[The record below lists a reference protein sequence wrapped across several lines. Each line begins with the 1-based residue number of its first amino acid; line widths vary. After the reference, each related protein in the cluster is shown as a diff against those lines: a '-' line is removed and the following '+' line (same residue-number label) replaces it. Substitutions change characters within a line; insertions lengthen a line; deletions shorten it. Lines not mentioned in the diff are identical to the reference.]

1 MRTEYCGQLNLSHV
15 GQQVTLCG
23 WVNRRRDLGSL
34 IFIDMRDRE
43 GIVQVFFD
51 PDRQDAFKLASE
63 LRNEFCLQITGTVRA
78 RDEKNKNP
86 DMATGE
92 VEVFATDLTIINRA
106 EPLPL
111 DSNQVNSEEARL
123 KYRYL
128 DLRRPDMA
136 NRLKARAKITSFVRR
151 FMDDNGFLDI
161 ETPMLTKATPE
172 GARDYLV
179 PSRVHKGKFY
189 ALPQSPQ
196 LFKQLLMMS
205 GFDRYYQIVKCF
217 RDEDLRADRQPEF
230 TQIDVETSF
239 MTAPQVRE
247 IMERMVRELWQN
259 VKGVDLGDFPMMT
272 FEEAM
277 RRYGSDKPDLR
288 NPMELV
294 DVADLL
300 KDVEF
305 KVFSGPANDPKGRI
319 AALRVPGG
327 AGLSRKQIDE
337 YGKFVEIYGAKGL
350 AWMKVN
356 ERAKGLE
363 GVTSPVAKFL
373 NAEIVEAILSRT
385 SAADGDAIFFGAD
398 SAKIVADALGAL
410 RLKLGRDLAITD
422 NAAWAPLWVVDFPM
436 FEEDGEGG
444 LTAMHHPFTAPKEM
458 TPEALKAAPET
469 AIANAYDMVI
479 NGYEV
484 GGGSVRIHNGQ
495 MQQTVFGILG
505 ITEQEQREK
514 FGFLLDA
521 LKYGTP
527 PHAGL
532 AFGLDRLVMLLTGT
546 DNIRDVIAFPKT
558 TAAACLMT
566 EAPSFANPASLGE
579 LGIEVIKK
587 YQNAPADTP
596 SEND

>member
-43 GIVQVFFD
+43 GIAQVFFD
-51 PDRQDAFKLASE
+51 ADHQDAFQLASE
-63 LRNEFCLQITGTVRA
+63 LRNEFCIQITGTVRA
-78 RDEKNKNP
+78 REEKNRNS
-86 DMATGE
+86 DMATGD
-92 VEVFATDLTIINRA
+92 VEVFAHALNIINRA

-111 DSNQVNSEEARL
+111 DSNQTNSEEARL
-123 KYRYL
+123 TYRYL
-128 DLRRPDMA
+128 DLRRPEMA
-136 NRLKARAKITSFVRR
+136 QRLKTRAKITSFVRR
-151 FMDDNGFLDI
+151 FMDNEGFLDI

-239 MTAPQVRE
+239 MTAEQVRE
-247 IMERMVRELWQN
+247 KMERLIRELWID
-259 VKGVDLGDFPMMT
+259 VKGVDLGDFPQMT
-272 FEEAM
+272 FAEAM
-277 RRYGSDKPDLR
+277 NLYGSDKPDLR

-300 KDVEF
+300 KSVEF
-305 KVFSGPANDPKGRI
+305 QVFAGPANDPKGRV

-327 AGLSRKQIDE
+327 AALTRKQIDE
-337 YGKFVEIYGAKGL
+337 YTKFVEIYGAKGL
-350 AWMKVN
+350 AWMKIN
-356 ERAKGLE
+356 ERAKGFE
-363 GVTSPVAKFL
+363 GVQSPVAKFL
-373 NAEIVEAILSRT
+373 TPEIVEAILNRT
-385 SAADGDAIFFGAD
+385 TAQDGDLIFFGAD
-398 SAKIVADALGAL
+398 RAKIVTDALGAL
-410 RLKLGRDLAITD
+410 RLKVGRDLKITD
-422 NAAWAPLWVVDFPM
+422 ESMWAPLWVIDFPM
-436 FEEDGEGG
+436 FEADEEGG
-444 LTAMHHPFTAPKEM
+444 LAAMHHPFTSPKE
-458 TPEALKAAPET
+458 LT
-469 AIANAYDMVI
+469 AEQLAVDPTQAVANAYDMVI

-484 GGGSVRIHNGQ
+484 GGGSVRIHNGN
-495 MQQTVFGILG
+495 MQQTVFSILG
-505 ITEQEQREK
+505 ITEEEQREK

-532 AFGLDRLVMLLTGT
+532 AFGLDRLTMLLTGT

-566 EAPSFANPASLGE
+566 EAPSEANPAALLD
-579 LGIEVIKK
+579 LGILVAPKK
-587 YQNAPADTP
+587 EK
-596 SEND
+596 SENK

>member
-1 MRTEYCGQLNLSHV
+1 MRTNYCGQLNSAHV
-15 GQQVTLCG
+15 GQKVTLCG
-23 WVNRRRDLGSL
+23 WVNRRRDLGGL

-51 PDRQDAFKLASE
+51 PEQKEAFSQASE
-63 LRNEFCLQITGTVRA
+63 LRNEFCIQVTGTVRA
-78 RDEKNKNP
+78 RPDSQVNKN
-86 DMATGE
+86 MATGE
-92 VEVFATDLTIINRA
+92 IELAAESLSIFNRS

-111 DSNQVNSEEARL
+111 DSNQTNTEERRL
-123 KYRYL
+123 TYRYL
-128 DLRRPDMA
+128 DLRRPEMSD
-136 NRLKARAKITSFVRR
+136 RLKTRAKITSFVRR
-151 FMDDNGFLDI
+151 FMDGEGFLDV

-239 MTAPQVRE
+239 MSADQVCE
-247 IMERMVRELWQN
+247 VMERMIHALWLDILN
-259 VKGVDLGDFPMMT
+259 VDLGAFPVMT
-272 FEEAM
+272 FAEAM

-288 NPMELV
+288 NPMELK
-294 DVADLL
+294 DIADLV

-305 KVFSGPANDPKGRI
+305 SVFAQAANDERCRVI
-319 AALRVPGG
+319 ALRVPGG
-327 AGLSRKQIDE
+327 ASLTRKNIDE
-337 YGKFVEIYGAKGL
+337 YTQFVGIYGAKGL

-356 ERAKGLE
+356 ESAKGIE
-363 GVTSPVAKFL
+363 GVQSPIAKFL
-373 NAEIVEAILSRT
+373 TNDVVNSILET
-385 SAADGDAIFFGAD
+385 TDATDGDLIFFGAGRKGTM
-398 SAKIVADALGAL
+398 SDAMGAL
-410 RLKLGRDLAITD
+410 RLKVGRDLELTD
-422 NAAWAPLWVVDFPM
+422 LNAWKPLWVIDFPM
-436 FEEDGEGG
+436 FEEDEETGS
-444 LTAMHHPFTAPKEM
+444 LSAMHHPFTSPKDLSPAE
-458 TPEALKAAPET
+458 LT
-469 AIANAYDMVI
+469 AHPVGAVANAYDMVI

-484 GGGSVRIHNGQ
+484 GGGSVRIHRNE
-495 MQQTVFGILG
+495 MQQAVFSILG
-505 ITEQEQREK
+505 IAPNEQQEK

-521 LKYGTP
+521 LKFGTP

-566 EAPSFANPASLGE
+566 NAPSFANEDSLKE
-579 LGIEVIKK
+579 LAIAVTQKEV
-587 YQNAPADTP
+587 
-596 SEND
+596 SEDKE

>member
-1 MRTEYCGQLNLSHV
+1 MRTKYCGQINLSHV

-51 PDRQDAFKLASE
+51 PDRQDAFRQASE
-63 LRNEFCLQITGTVRA
+63 LRNEFCIQITGTVRA
-78 RDEKNKNP
+78 RDEKNKNS

-92 VEVFATDLTIINRA
+92 IEVFATDLTIINRS

-111 DSNQVNSEEARL
+111 DSNQTNSEEARL

-136 NRLKARAKITSFVRR
+136 NRLKTRAKITSFVRR
-151 FMDDNGFLDI
+151 FMDDHGFLDI

-247 IMERMVRELWQN
+247 IMERLVRDMWQD
-259 VKGVDLGDFPMMT
+259 VKSVDLGEFPQMT
-272 FEEAM
+272 FAEAM

-305 KVFSGPANDPKGRI
+305 KVFSGPANDAKGRV

-327 AGLSRKQIDE
+327 AQLSRKQIDE
-337 YGKFVEIYGAKGL
+337 YGKFIEIYGAKGL
-350 AWMKVN
+350 AYFKVN

-363 GVTSPVAKFL
+363 GITSPVAKFL
-373 NAEIVEAILSRT
+373 TAEIVEAILDRT
-385 SAADGDAIFFGAD
+385 QAADGDMIFFGAD
-398 SAKIVADALGAL
+398 SAKVVTDALGAL
-410 RLKLGRDLAITD
+410 RLKLGRDLNITD
-422 NAAWAPLWVVDFPM
+422 EAAWKPLWVIDFPM

-444 LTAMHHPFTAPKEM
+444 LSAMHHPFTAPKEM
-458 TPEALKAAPET
+458 TPDELKAAPET

-521 LKYGTP
+521 LKFGTP

-532 AFGLDRLVMLLTGT
+532 AFGLDRLTMLLTGT
-546 DNIRDVIAFPKT
+546 ENIRDVIAFPKT

-566 EAPSFANPASLGE
+566 EAPSFANPASLAE
-579 LGIEVIKK
+579 LGIDVVKK
-587 YQNAPADTP
+587 EKPAE
-596 SEND
+596 SE

>member
-1 MRTEYCGQLNLSHV
+1 MRTEYCGQINLSHV
-15 GQQVTLCG
+15 DQQVTLCG

-51 PDRQDAFKLASE
+51 PDRQEAFTLASE
-63 LRNEFCLQITGTVRA
+63 LRNEFCIRIVGTVRA
-78 RDEKNKNP
+78 RDEKNKNSE
-86 DMATGE
+86 MATGE
-92 VEVFATDLTIINRA
+92 IEVFATELTIINRS

-111 DSNQVNSEEARL
+111 DSNQTNSEEARL

-151 FMDDNGFLDI
+151 FMDDEGFLDI

-247 IMERMVRELWQN
+247 VMERLVRNLWLD
-259 VKGVDLGDFPMMT
+259 VKSVDLGAFPIMT
-272 FEEAM
+272 FAEAM

-300 KDVEF
+300 KDIEF
-305 KVFSGPANDPKGRI
+305 KVFSGPANDAKGRV

-327 AGLSRKQIDE
+327 AALSRKQIDD
-337 YGKFVEIYGAKGL
+337 YTRFIEIYGAKGL
-350 AWMKVN
+350 AYIKVN
-356 ERAKGLE
+356 QRAGGLE
-363 GVTSPVAKFL
+363 GITSPVAKFL
-373 NAEIVEAILSRT
+373 NAGIVEAILQRT
-385 SAADGDAIFFGAD
+385 AAADGDLIFFGAD
-398 SAKIVADALGAL
+398 RAKVVADALGAL
-410 RLKLGRDLAITD
+410 RLKLGRDLKIT
-422 NAAWAPLWVVDFPM
+422 NGSAWAPLWVVDFPM
-436 FEEDGEGG
+436 FEDDGEQG
-444 LTAMHHPFTAPKEM
+444 LTAMHHPFTAPKDM
-458 TPEALKAAPET
+458 SPEQLKNAPES

-505 ITEQEQREK
+505 ISEHEQREK

-521 LKYGTP
+521 LKFGTP

-566 EAPSFANPASLGE
+566 EAPNFANPASLTE
-579 LGIEVIKK
+579 LGIEVVKK
-587 YQNAPADTP
+587 SKDQQP
-596 SEND
+596 EKE